1 MAFDPTKI
9 HMGPAEATWGGEH
22 LGYTLNDSV
31 KVNIPTETTP
41 VTPDQASLALMD
53 VVTSTNVTVD
63 ATFAQVEDILKLMVG
78 VEADE
83 TNGGFI
89 FKDPGGI
96 DLKQHAKELVLT
108 PYDVNPSDDIVPSGM
123 VYTFPKACPVVT
135 DGFTFAKATP
145 QGITL
150 SFKVYADEN
159 GVFMKW
165 APNTAKA

>member
-53 VVTSTNVTVD
+53 VVTSTTVTVD

-83 TNGGFI
+83 TEGGFV

-108 PYDVNPSDDIVPSGM
+108 PYDVNDI
-123 VYTFPKACPVVT
+123 K
-135 DGFTFAKATP
+135 
-145 QGITL
+145 
-150 SFKVYADEN
+150 
-159 GVFMKW
+159 
-165 APNTAKA
+165 

>member
-9 HMGPAEATWGGEH
+9 HMGPAEVSWGGEH

-83 TNGGFI
+83 VDGGYRFR
-89 FKDPGGI
+89 DPGGI
-96 DLKQHAKELVLT
+96 DLKQHAKELILT
-108 PYDVNPSDDIVPSGM
+108 PYDVNPSDDVVPAGM

-145 QGITL
+145 QGVTL
-150 SFKVYADEN
+150 SFKVYADAD

-165 APNTAKA
+165 APNKAKA